1 MTLAQ
6 RNRENCEIE
15 RKNNDSAALTRAYE
29 RARGS
34 TAGVGALDVGPPMLS
49 FYKYPDED
57 TELLAA
63 SPSLVTSSGPIPQ
76 YIALQIA
83 KANLK
88 ATQEVILE
96 REKREKEKSELEKA
110 RADVS
115 GLGTRVMLN
124 PVAFSAVLVQD
135 VQVPSLF
142 VETINQRLWPPLHW
156 WADSILLSAERDPQT
171 IPTVM
176 HTPLQSSPL
185 VKPIKVQVIDFAKMT
200 ARYGGIS
207 DTNTLSPSLW
217 RQCARNLLRAV
228 TTISSKEPTAITPA
242 TELAKHLQFFGANKW
257 FDSEFAVWYSV
268 ELELRALVFFNTL
281 FDQVEWS
288 SQLSIHMCTHAAVAA
303 QAPIPSHG
311 QSSSLKRGADG
322 DGNPSNSKR
331 HNGGGGS
338 PRGGTRDPSCLIC
351 TGPHSARDHPRSQ
364 TSFRDGSKHFTQMVG
379 DELRTSAPFRGGDTT
394 RICVVYNIGRSCD
407 GQHRAGGQPT
417 TRLHACSLCVS
428 AAASSWPIGYQLSAA
443 ASSWPIGYQLSA
455 AASSWPIGYQRALLH
470 HPGPSASSF
479 CRRIFLAYRLPA
491 RAETGDDAD
500 QEKFEDDLAIIRYL
514 LANGTYRFDRQSIE
528 ELIAPLKVPWHP
540 TKTGV
545 KFVEVAVWIGFTWDF
560 RHRRVSV
567 PEDKQLKYLARVV
580 AMILRMDKG
589 GKGAPLACGIAPSLV
604 YVPSLENRADAPS
617 RGLVGDLSLSDRI
630 VRSFDLPT
638 EIEEVF
644 SYRKFG
650 RRRGLRLQIRIT
662 RRVNTTH
669 NHDNPFPPARRDLP
683 KQSQPTI
690 PVPDPVLPGP
700 HAAADTTAYFA
711 RVKSG

>member
-1 MTLAQ
+1 MTTPIVSRCGLNLPLPPDFDLVAYTTRPADTPSPPNMTLAQ

-29 RARGS
+29 HARGS

-49 FYKYPDED
+49 FYEYPDED
-57 TELLAA
+57 IELLAA

-171 IPTVM
+171 IPTIM

-257 FDSEFAVWYSV
+257 FDSDFAVWYSV
-268 ELELRALVFFNTL
+268 ELELRALVLFNTL

-288 SQLSIHMCTHAAVAA
+288 SQLSIHMRTHAAVAA

-331 HNGGGGS
+331 RNGGGGS

-351 TGPHSARDHPRSQ
+351 TGPHSARDHPRGQ

-379 DELRTSAPFRGGDTT
+379 DELRTSAPFRGGP
-394 RICVVYNIGRSCD
+394 VVNPLPGSMHAPCAVDSTPPSPATPPVLESGTALLSLDFDMTHTSFLEYI
-407 GQHRAGGQPT
+407 AKPQPI
-417 TRLHACSLCVS
+417 LHYPDLLSFVHARPVVPDPVDDLSFLLDRVVQPYDADEFQRMLAKHNLS
-428 AAASSWPIGYQLSAA
+428 TAYPQLSL
-443 ASSWPIGYQLSA
+443 PLHLPGLSA
-455 AASSWPIGYQRALLH
+455 TS
-470 HPGPSASSF
+470 
-479 CRRIFLAYRLPA
+479 
-491 RAETGDDAD
+491 AETGDDAD

-560 RHRRVSV
+560 RHHRVSV
-567 PEDKQLKYLARVV
+567 PEDKRLKYLARVV

-589 GKGAPLACGIAPSLV
+589 GKGARFLLVAPWV
-604 YVPSLENRADAPS
+604 VATMHCT
-617 RGLVGDLSLSDRI
+617 
-630 VRSFDLPT
+630 LPCQGGT
-638 EIEEVF
+638 F
-644 SYRKFG
+644 K
-650 RRRGLRLQIRIT
+650 
-662 RRVNTTH
+662 
-669 NHDNPFPPARRDLP
+669 
-683 KQSQPTI
+683 
-690 PVPDPVLPGP
+690 
-700 HAAADTTAYFA
+700 
-711 RVKSG
+711 